1 MLPAGLGASSV
12 NLRFLTRCGLPLAA
26 SASALAVKATAG
38 AVVWGALIAV
48 LALACPGVLLL
59 PHVSAAAWAVAV
71 KAVVA
76 AVVLL
81 SRPLRR
87 AVRTVPA
94 DVRAVHEVPARAS
107 ALWGGSLAFTSLHA
121 AVVMATTQALDLP
134 LPPARVAL
142 AFLAASSAAV
152 LLPTPGGLG
161 SLDAA
166 LAFAL
171 TLAGAPGGAAASVVL
186 GYRLLTVWLPLV
198 PGLVTLGVLV
208 RRAVL

>member
-1 MLPAGLGASSV
+1 MLAWPVPAYSSSPMSPPRRGRWLSRQSWSPSCCCPV
-12 NLRFLTRCGLPLAA
+12 RCGARSGRCWRMCVPCTK
-26 SASALAVKATAG
+26 S
-38 AVVWGALIAV
+38 
-48 LALACPGVLLL
+48 
-59 PHVSAAAWAVAV
+59 
-71 KAVVA
+71 
-76 AVVLL
+76 
-81 SRPLRR
+81 RR
-87 AVRTVPA
+87 AA
-94 DVRAVHEVPARAS
+94 
-107 ALWGGSLAFTSLHA
+107 ALWGGSLAFASLHA

-142 AFLAASSAAV
+142 AYLAASSAAV